1 VSPAGAAG
9 VVEQREVVLETT
21 LCPWHRTSAWRA
33 GAEEEREAKGKRRRE
48 GGTDYSVLIF
58 VVIEL

>member
-1 VSPAGAAG
+1 